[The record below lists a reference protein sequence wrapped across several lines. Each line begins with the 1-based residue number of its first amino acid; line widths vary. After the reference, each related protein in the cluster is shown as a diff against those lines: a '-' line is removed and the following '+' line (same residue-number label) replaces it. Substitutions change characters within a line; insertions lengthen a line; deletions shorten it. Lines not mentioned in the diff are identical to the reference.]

1 MSLETFATR
10 LGVMR
15 AEWEEGRLV
24 GLALAPDLEADSGK
38 PSPFARRVEAHFH
51 GAKDDFVDLCLKTE
65 TLTPFAQRVY
75 QAAREISPGT
85 VLTYGELAH
94 KLASPGS
101 TRAVGTALG
110 RNPFLLVVPCHR
122 IVGATANAGGFSA
135 PGGLTTKS
143 LMLAAEGYGVES
155 LWDPGEMERAHKQL
169 RSDPRLGP
177 TVEKVG
183 PCPLQ
188 PLYPRNPFAALA
200 RNVLY
205 QQLAGSAAR
214 AIENRVKG
222 LGSPPFPQPQ
232 EMLALPFDRLREAGL
247 SGPKI
252 AALQALS
259 SVVLEGELKVEEL
272 KMLPDDQVVAEV
284 SKVKGLGS
292 WSAEMFL
299 LFHLGRRDLLP
310 VKDLG
315 IRKGFQNI
323 FASRELP
330 TPAQMERWS
339 RPWRPYRS
347 LACWYLWR
355 SLEL

>member
-1 MSLETFATR
+1 MSMETFSTR

-15 AEWEEGRLV
+15 AGWEEGRLV
-24 GLALAPDLEADSGK
+24 DLALAPDLEADSGK

-51 GAKDDFVDLCLKTE
+51 GAKDSFADLRLKTE
-65 TLTPFAQRVY
+65 TVTPFAQRVY
-75 QAAREISPGT
+75 QAAREIPPGA
-85 VLTYGELAH
+85 VLTYGELAD
-94 KLASPGS
+94 KLGSPGS

-110 RNPFLLVVPCHR
+110 KNPFLLVVPCHR

-135 PGGLTTKS
+135 PGGLATKS

-155 LWDPGEMERAHKQL
+155 LWDPGEMERAQEQL
-169 RSDPRLGP
+169 AEDPRLGP
-177 TVEKVG
+177 TVGSVG
-183 PCPLQ
+183 ACPLQ
-188 PLYPRNPFAALA
+188 PFYPDNPFAALA

-214 AIENRVKG
+214 AIENRVKA
-222 LGSPPFPQPQ
+222 LGTAPFPHPQ
-232 EMLALPFDRLREAGL
+232 EFLELSYDRLWEAGL
-247 SGPKI
+247 SGSKI

-259 SVVLEGELKVEEL
+259 RAVLEGTLKVEEL
-272 KMLPDDQVVAEV
+272 KLLPDDQVVAEV

-315 IRKGFQNI
+315 IRKGFQKI